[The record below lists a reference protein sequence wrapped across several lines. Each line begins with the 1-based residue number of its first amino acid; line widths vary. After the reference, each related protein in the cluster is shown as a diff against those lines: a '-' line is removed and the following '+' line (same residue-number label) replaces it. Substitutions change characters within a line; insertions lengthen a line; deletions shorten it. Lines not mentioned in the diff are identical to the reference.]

1 MRNIKMIIQYDGS
14 NFKGFQRLKD
24 NDNTIQG
31 KIEDVLSK
39 MTEEKIEIIASG
51 RTDMGVHAL
60 GQVANFKTKSDL
72 SVEKM
77 QKYLY
82 KYLPESIVVTKM

>member
-14 NFKGFQRLKD
+14 NFKCFQRLKD

-39 MTEEKIEIIASG
+39 MTEEKIEIIFI
-51 RTDMGVHAL
+51 R
-60 GQVANFKTKSDL
+60 K
-72 SVEKM
+72 
-77 QKYLY
+77 
-82 KYLPESIVVTKM
+82 

>member
-39 MTEEKIEIIASG
+39 MTEEKIEIIASVLFSDG
-51 RTDMGVHAL
+51 RCPCTACRPW
-60 GQVANFKTKSDL
+60 
-72 SVEKM
+72 
-77 QKYLY
+77 YLFRF
-82 KYLPESIVVTKM
+82 